1 MMSKMMTVVA
11 LVGLVALA
19 PLADARGLS
28 TTPQPD
34 NWIGT
39 TSLNAVKIPLLDSLG
54 LGQVLRIADVA
65 RLSVTQDQEQE
76 PSP

>member
-1 MMSKMMTVVA
+1 MMRKMMTLVA
-11 LVGLVALA
+11 LLGLVALA
-19 PLADARGLS
+19 PLANARGIS

-54 LGQVLRIADVA
+54 LGQVLRVADAVQ
-65 RLSVTQDQEQE
+65 LGWIGTTGD
-76 PSP
+76 P